1 MVHLQNTLGNRDSL
15 KGVNSSPVGFVPD
28 VLVLAVEF
36 QAFGMTEKE
45 GGWLWQIPVHHL
57 AITSGKG
64 FLGQN

>member
-36 QAFGMTEKE
+36 QAFRMTEKE
-45 GGWLWQIPVHHL
+45 GGWLIF
-57 AITSGKG
+57 GKSR
-64 FLGQN
+64 FIILQLLPERDS

>member
-45 GGWLWQIPVHHL
+45 GGWLIF
-57 AITSGKG
+57 GKSR
-64 FLGQN
+64 FIILQLLPERDS

>member
-36 QAFGMTEKE
+36 QAFGMIEKE
-45 GGWLWQIPVHHL
+45 GGWLIF
-57 AITSGKG
+57 GKSR
-64 FLGQN
+64 FIILQLLPERDS